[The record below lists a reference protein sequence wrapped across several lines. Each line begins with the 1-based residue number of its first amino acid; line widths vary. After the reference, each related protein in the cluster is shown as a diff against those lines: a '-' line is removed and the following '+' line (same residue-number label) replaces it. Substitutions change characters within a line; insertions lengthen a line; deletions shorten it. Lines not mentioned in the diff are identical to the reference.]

1 MMLQQRYPH
10 LLPTLAIQG
19 YLHSLPSNINLLAA
33 LDLVMIGPID
43 LVICGSSCQGLSQ
56 VSMDQR
62 LPILGHV
69 YFRNWFVLCNICS
82 KHMHPCAYLLEN
94 VPPLRDYKPIVL
106 ARWQQIKAWIGK
118 PVQVDVVSVGSWAH
132 WFWWMWTNLASLE
145 VIQQAY
151 EFIPRSPTCL
161 VGDILDL
168 TCHSWMAHHDDRP
181 PLVVVNRVGF
191 SWTTLP
197 TFVSF
202 PHSHAFKNGYLGM
215 IWDSHSLNMEEPNAH
230 EGEWAM
236 GFHISTTFVQG
247 ISKGIYRQIW
257 GNL

>member
-1 MMLQQRYPH
+1 M
-10 LLPTLAIQG
+10 
-19 YLHSLPSNINLLAA
+19 
-33 LDLVMIGPID
+33 
-43 LVICGSSCQGLSQ
+43 
-56 VSMDQR
+56 
-62 LPILGHV
+62 
-69 YFRNWFVLCNICS
+69 LCNICN

-94 VPPLRDYKPIVL
+94 VPPLRDSRPIVL
-106 ARWQQIKAWIGK
+106 ARWRQIKAWVGK
-118 PVQVDVVSVGSWAH
+118 PVQVDVVSIGSWAH
-132 WFWWMWTNLASLE
+132 WFWWMCTNLASLE

-168 TCHSWMAHHDDRP
+168 TCHLWMAHHDDWP

-191 SWTTLP
+191 SWATLL
-197 TFVSF
+197 TFVNL

-236 GFHISTTFVQG
+236 GFHINTTFVQG
-247 ISKGIYRQIW
+247 ISKGIYRRILGQLIDLNCLTRIF
-257 GNL
+257 NLVLAW